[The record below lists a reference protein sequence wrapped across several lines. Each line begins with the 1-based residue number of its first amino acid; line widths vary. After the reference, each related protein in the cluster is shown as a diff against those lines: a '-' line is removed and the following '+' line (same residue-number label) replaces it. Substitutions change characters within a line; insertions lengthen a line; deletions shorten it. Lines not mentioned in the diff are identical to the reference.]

1 MSIGGGGSGG
11 GPVGSSNS
19 FTGPATALEYVSN
32 FCYAYSGQV
41 QVTTATELL
50 NFTSG
55 ANLVIADFQ
64 FTMGEDTTDNIVWEI
79 LLNGSIVSGS
89 LNEAA
94 QSGNPLQ
101 PMKMTLPAYTEVI
114 VRATNFTGAP
124 AQRKCYAIIQGRV
137 YRD

>member
-1 MSIGGGGSGG
+1 MAQQL
-11 GPVGSSNS
+11 GSSTNQYGNIEYSKGSNS
-19 FTGPATALEYVSN
+19 KIMGMQIVR
-32 FCYAYSGQV
+32 
-41 QVTTATELL
+41 
-50 NFTSG
+50 
-55 ANLVIADFQ
+55 LVIADFQ